1 MDDPHHHHSSQ
12 LTILDGDEFEDP
24 AAVITDKDDANDDDD
39 DSSGD
44 DEEAGPYNPDTD
56 PYVYSDDSA
65 SLSDAYFFPTD
76 DEMVRPLR
84 YREQDPFHPLPI
96 NPFHHPH
103 YPLAS
108 YYGSM
113 NPASNPNNSS
123 NNNSNSNNNSLD
135 ASNSSYQ
142 GSNTHSSSA
151 NKPHHYHHHQHLNHS
166 ASPPLWV
173 AGSIAEDGSED
184 FSKIHAGPPHHQVG
198 GDAVIADASSRARKE
213 RRRQRRLNRE
223 LRLKQQQQAARERA
237 VCQIRGQPQ
246 QVTTWQ
252 DAAYAILFVTQ
263 LIVVVVCAI
272 VFGMKMIQWNAAAL
286 EEGDSIAGRAG
297 MQTALSGGIRRF
309 RFLADLWHNATTG
322 QIQYQD
328 DSVSNR
334 DAPDVPLH
342 VRVPSSIIHTDA
354 AAATSA
360 NSDDSSIFDF
370 TFDYE
375 NVVSLVGITGF
386 YACIFTYISFGFML
400 ILARALIQVMLVF
413 SILMSLAWGI
423 IGLTLDPY
431 GVISVMGFAAL
442 LLTLGYTMYNWN
454 RIPFAATN
462 LHTALSAIRCTADIT
477 ILCVISLLVAFGWCM
492 VWSTA
497 FVGIVNAINAAEC
510 NQKDACEPHLTLRHT
525 PLYLLLL
532 FSFYWTHLVIRNV
545 VRVTVASAIGT
556 WWFRPQDIG
565 PFCTY
570 AVRGPLMRSMTTSL
584 GSICLASL
592 VIAPAQWA
600 LAISKCFCCSSGCGF
615 HGSQSG
621 QNSDFAVLTAVAQ
634 AVASRR
640 DSLGSIDES
649 VTTPTGQSAP
659 QTSARFSTPSQSE
672 RQFAAADQSAS
683 KANIQFSTPSQSER
697 ELVATESS
705 GVCRRLCRLSNRVG
719 HYLRSCNRWSFA
731 YIGMYGYSFHEA
743 GERAI
748 QLFETR
754 EWLDVVG
761 DNLIQNVLLMASM
774 VIGGS
779 TGTFAVVV
787 EETDGYYFSSF
798 HMPTISAFLIGSAL
812 GFVLS
817 NVVLLGVV
825 GSAVNTVLVCFAAGP
840 FEFDKNHPRL
850 SREMREVWSQQVW
863 EPAE

>member
-1 MDDPHHHHSSQ
+1 MPGTMDDPHHHHSSQ

-24 AAVITDKDDANDDDD
+24 AAVITDKDDTNDGDDDD
-39 DSSGD
+39 DDDDDDNSSGD
-44 DEEAGPYNPDTD
+44 EEEAGPYNPDTD

-96 NPFHHPH
+96 NPFHHPN

-113 NPASNPNNSS
+113 NHANNPNNS
-123 NNNSNSNNNSLD
+123 NNSSLD

-142 GSNTHSSSA
+142 GSSNNNSSSTS
-151 NKPHHYHHHQHLNHS
+151 KPHHLHHQHLIHS

-263 LIVVVVCAI
+263 LVVVVVFAI
-272 VFGMKMIQWNAAAL
+272 VFGMKMIQWNAVAL
-286 EEGDSIAGRAG
+286 EEGDAMIGRAG
-297 MQTALSGGIRRF
+297 MQALSGGTRRF
-309 RFLADLWHNATTG
+309 RFLAALWHNATTG

-328 DSVSNR
+328 DSISNR
-334 DAPDVPLH
+334 DAPDDVTLH
-342 VRVPSSIIHTDA
+342 VRVPSSIAHTVT
-354 AAATSA
+354 AATTSTS
-360 NSDDSSIFDF
+360 SDDSSIFDF
-370 TFDYE
+370 TFDYQ
-375 NVVSLVGITGF
+375 NVISLVGITGF

-442 LLTLGYTMYNWN
+442 LLTLGYTMYNWS

-477 ILCVISLLVAFGWCM
+477 ILGVISLLVAFGWCM

-497 FVGIVNAINAAEC
+497 FVGIVNSINAAEC

-556 WWFRPQDIG
+556 WWFRPQDIR

-600 LAISKCFCCSSGCGF
+600 LAISKCFCCSSGCGS
-615 HGSQSG
+615 HGSQGG

-649 VTTPTGQSAP
+649 VATPTGQSAP
-659 QTSARFSTPSQSE
+659 K
-672 RQFAAADQSAS
+672 AS
-683 KANIQFSTPSQSER
+683 IQFSTPSQSER
-697 ELVATESS
+697 ELAATESS

-719 HYLRSCNRWSFA
+719 HYLRSCNRWSFT

-787 EETDGYYFSSF
+787 EETDGYFFSSF
-798 HMPTISAFLIGSAL
+798 HMPTICAFLIGSVL